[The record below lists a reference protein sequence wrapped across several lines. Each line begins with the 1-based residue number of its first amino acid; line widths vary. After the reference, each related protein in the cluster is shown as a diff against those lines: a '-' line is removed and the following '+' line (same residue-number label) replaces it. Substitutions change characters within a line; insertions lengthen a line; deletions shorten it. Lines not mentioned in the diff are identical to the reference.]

1 MLSCSFDDFLEIP
14 LQPLYDN
21 LDAYTYEVFE
31 QDPVKYL
38 AYQRAIQ
45 QAVIDK
51 VPEAEIETRTL
62 ILMVVGAGRGP
73 LVRAAI
79 NAAEIT
85 KRKIKIFVIEKNP
98 NAVITLTA
106 LINEM
111 WSDKG
116 LSLISPYFFA
126 IGFNH
131 HNCRYQTDFLRHA
144 RLYATRESRYSRFR
158 VARLIR
164 RQRTLTGMSGRSP
177 ETPQGRRR
185 QHSQ

>member
-1 MLSCSFDDFLEIP
+1 MIFVHSYDDFLEIP
-14 LQPLYDN
+14 LQPLYEN

-38 AYQRAIQ
+38 AYQKAIE

-51 VPEAEIETRTL
+51 VPESEIETRTI

-79 NAAEIT
+79 NAAENT

-116 LSLISPYFFA
+116 
-126 IGFNH
+126 
-131 HNCRYQTDFLRHA
+131 
-144 RLYATRESRYSRFR
+144 
-158 VARLIR
+158 
-164 RQRTLTGMSGRSP
+164 RS
-177 ETPQGRRR
+177 EII
-185 QHSQ
+185 

>member
-1 MLSCSFDDFLEIP
+1 MQCIQMCILCSFDDFLEIP

-31 QDPVKYL
+31 KDPVKYL
-38 AYQRAIQ
+38 AYQQAIERALVDI
-45 QAVIDK
+45 
-51 VPEAEIETRTL
+51 VPEADIDTRTP

-79 NAAEIT
+79 NASANT
-85 KRKIKIFVIEKNP
+85 QRRIKIFVIEKNP

-116 LSLISPYFFA
+116 SF
-126 IGFNH
+126 
-131 HNCRYQTDFLRHA
+131 
-144 RLYATRESRYSRFR
+144 
-158 VARLIR
+158 
-164 RQRTLTGMSGRSP
+164 
-177 ETPQGRRR
+177 
-185 QHSQ
+185 